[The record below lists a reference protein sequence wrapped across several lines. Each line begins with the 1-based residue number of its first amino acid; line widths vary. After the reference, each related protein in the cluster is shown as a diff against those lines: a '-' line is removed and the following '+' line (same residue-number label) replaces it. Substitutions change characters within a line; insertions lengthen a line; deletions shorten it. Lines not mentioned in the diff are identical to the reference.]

1 MDCLLFILKNA
12 SFDDCPFGQIKVK
25 FLLPVREDVVIDY
38 IFRIDV
44 EHNVDV
50 RITGIRLGNV
60 LCMHP
65 STK

>member
-1 MDCLLFILKNA
+1 MDCLLFILKKA
-12 SFDDCPFGQIKVK
+12 SFDNCVFGQIKVK
-25 FLLPVREDVVIDY
+25 LLLPVREDVVIDY

-60 LCMHP
+60 LRMHT